1 MTVAQLNDRLLRLET
16 RLAPPAR
23 DPRDREA
30 AIAELTRLLNGVV
43 DSLNR
48 GEPPRCQVA
57 HAIVAHDGD
66 VGAAITELLEC
77 HHGRHDR

>member
-1 MTVAQLNDRLLRLET
+1 MTAAQLNDRLVRLET

-23 DPRDREA
+23 DSRDREA

-57 HAIVAHDGD
+57 HTIVAHDGD
-66 VGAAITELLEC
+66 VGVAITELLERR
-77 HHGRHDR
+77 HGWRDR

>member
-1 MTVAQLNDRLLRLET
+1 MTAAQLNDRLVRLEP

-30 AIAELTRLLNGVV
+30 AIAELTRLLNWVV

-66 VGAAITELLEC
+66 VGAAVTELLERR
-77 HHGRHDR
+77 HGWRDR